1 MKAVTLTGALCRIYI
16 NGKVYKEAQSVSYS
30 IDHGI
35 TEIFGIDSPFPQELA
50 DGRKTVSGTINGI
63 KIRYSGDLQA
73 YNAVS
78 LTQDVL
84 KTPYI
89 SIRIEDRSTSET
101 LLFIPNARIVSEQ
114 MGIATKRTVTYSFG
128 FKGLV
133 GYRPLDMA

>member
-1 MKAVTLTGALCRIYI
+1 MRAVTLTGALCKVYI
-16 NGKVYKEAQSVSYS
+16 NGKIYKEAQSVNYS

-50 DGRKTVSGTINGI
+50 DGRKTVSGSINGI
-63 KIRYSGDLQA
+63 KIRYSGDLQS

-89 SIRIEDRSTSET
+89 SIKIEDKSTGEV

-114 MGIATKRTVTYSFG
+114 MGIATKRTVTYSFS
-128 FKGLV
+128 FKGLI